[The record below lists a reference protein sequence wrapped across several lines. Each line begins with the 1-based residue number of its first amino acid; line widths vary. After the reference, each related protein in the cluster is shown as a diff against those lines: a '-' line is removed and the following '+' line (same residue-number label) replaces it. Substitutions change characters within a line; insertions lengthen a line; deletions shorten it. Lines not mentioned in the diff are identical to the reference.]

1 MITLLGVYPVTA
13 KMYLLE
19 YFYTLSKAIMIFNL
33 IFKII
38 IEVFTLISILLLNS
52 LLMIGIEKKSY
63 EIGLFRMIG
72 ETKIGAVTMI
82 MIQAFMFTLPA
93 IFCAFV
99 VIIPILSIIY
109 SQVFDRSLDEGFE
122 PIPSFKAF

>member
-1 MITLLGVYPVTA
+1 MLGVYPVTA

-19 YFYTLSKAIMIFNL
+19 YFKTLSKAIMIFNL

-38 IEVFTLISILLLNS
+38 IEVFALISILLLNS

-72 ETKIGAVTMI
+72 ETKIGAVSMV

-93 IFCAFV
+93 ILCAFV

-109 SQVFDRSLDEGFE
+109 S
-122 PIPSFKAF
+122 